1 MKKAHFNLINHAIKE
16 MDFAVTVEW
25 GEDDNDAI
33 KSKSIKEVK
42 EASEAC
48 DDCHLV
54 FYDNENKPQGWAY
67 IVLGNDGGDEVS
79 DYSIKPWLDDWC
91 KSFYSAA

>member
-1 MKKAHFNLINHAIKE
+1 MGKNFGIIDKNTAGTLEFVGFLRI
-16 MDFAVTVEW
+16 
-25 GEDDNDAI
+25 
-33 KSKSIKEVK
+33 
-42 EASEAC
+42 
-48 DDCHLV
+48 HLV